1 MPSLWRR
8 KGFHCLQL
16 TQIFRNSRSLYTIHL
31 QIPSF
36 MPLEMRKVQLRNR
49 VLMEG
54 LGAPARRAGFLPKVP
69 RSKTRLP
76 RVFRPGIIVVQWMM
90 PRRIDR
96 AKRHWAPADNCSLP
110 LNSEPLRGTDSTG

>member
-1 MPSLWRR
+1 MPSIWRR
-8 KGFHCLQL
+8 KVFHCLQL

-76 RVFRPGIIVVQWMM
+76 RVFRPGIIVVQWIM

-96 AKRHWAPADNCSLP
+96 AKRHWAAGRGFKSRP
-110 LNSEPLRGTDSTG
+110 LASKRE